1 MQSDDTTIP
10 RRALI
15 TGINGMDGS
24 HMADFLLEKGYE
36 VLKAALSERA
46 APQPTICAGS

>member
-1 MQSDDTTIP
+1 GK
-10 RRALI
+10 
-15 TGINGMDGS
+15 TGMLQEFFLGS
-24 HMADFLLEKGYE
+24 QNWPEKGFV

>member
-1 MQSDDTTIP
+1 MLQEF
-10 RRALI
+10 
-15 TGINGMDGS
+15 
-24 HMADFLLEKGYE
+24 FLGFSKLAEKGFV

>member
-1 MQSDDTTIP
+1 MLQESGRIWQYGVSNWP
-10 RRALI
+10 
-15 TGINGMDGS
+15 
-24 HMADFLLEKGYE
+24 EKGFE